1 MNIHNFYTEDLSFD
15 STRNDFERL
24 ETPPYEKNILGLG
37 GFADS
42 ADDKNIRIYR
52 CAHPSNSHELQIRA
66 DFQIIY
72 ALHGS
77 CNLTI
82 RDRST
87 AIPEKGIL
95 FLAQGIPHTLDVPE
109 KSTIIDIIIPL
120 SVMKTNFNK
129 IVDFQS
135 AVSAFI
141 SNSLWG
147 DITSAFM
154 LFRKSTNSYI
164 YSILNMLISEEC
176 YPTNNSENIKTFLL
190 MSLMGYLS
198 SYTPSNIDMSAIRI
212 TRSEQIPKILNFIN
226 DNYRTVT
233 LEKLA
238 ENFHYTVPYV
248 SKLIRCATG
257 MTFTAILRETK
268 FDVCRSLLMNSD
280 LKINR
285 IAEIAG
291 FQNTDHFNRIFKKRM
306 GVTPSDFKKNKN
318 RAGIDKR

>member
-1 MNIHNFYTEDLSFD
+1 MNKPNLMTDDSSYD
-15 STRNDFERL
+15 STRNDFEQL
-24 ETPPYEKNILGLG
+24 NTPPYEKNILGLG
-37 GFADS
+37 GRADS
-42 ADDKNIRIYR
+42 ERETDIHIYR
-52 CAHPSNSHELQIRA
+52 CDGRESGHELRIRA
-66 DFQIIY
+66 SFQVIHPIS
-72 ALHGS
+72 GS
-77 CNLTI
+77 CTLTI
-82 RDRST
+82 QGKST
-87 AIPEKGIL
+87 VIPEKAIL
-95 FLAQGIPHTLDVPE
+95 LLAQGIPHLLDVPE
-109 KSTIIDIIIPL
+109 DSKVIDVIVPISTMKS
-120 SVMKTNFNK
+120 NFNK

-135 AVSAFI
+135 PVSAFV

-154 LFRKSTNSYI
+154 LFHKPTNGYI
-164 YSILNMLISEEC
+164 YSLLDMMVSEEC
-176 YPTNNSENIKTFLL
+176 YPSNNSNLIKVFLL
-190 MSLMGYLS
+190 MSLIGYLS
-198 SYTPSNIDMSAIRI
+198 SYTPSNFDMSAVRI
-212 TRSEQIPKILNFIN
+212 TRSDQIPKILNYIN

-268 FDVCRSLLMNSD
+268 FDVCRSLLINSD

-306 GVTPSDFKKNKN
+306 GITPSDFKKNKN
-318 RAGIDKR
+318 LTGIDNR